1 VYDLLTARNQ
11 SKPNETAGQ
20 KGARFEQADQE
31 LSLVAATL
39 SQWLLGPAAELLGNK
54 RLVIVSDGALQ
65 YIPFGAL
72 PVPDSL
78 LSVAR
83 GQSSES
89 TIIKPQATDYRLL
102 TIDHEIVSIPSASV
116 LAVLRRELAARQSA
130 GKTVAVLADPVF
142 TSDDPRVKHDKNKV
156 TQKARTDSTLLADA
170 PAWKSSFLRSAKEIG
185 ATNSSEGL
193 PRLFFS
199 RREAEGILKLV
210 PAGKGMKAVDF
221 AANRATATSAE
232 LSWYRVVHFAAH
244 GLLNSTHPELSGIVL
259 SLVDEQGKPQ
269 DGFLRLHEIYNLNLP
284 ADLVVLSACQTALGK
299 EIRGEGLVGLT
310 RGFMYAG
317 VARVAA
323 SLWKVDD
330 RATAEL
336 MRRFYEGMLGGK
348 KLRPAAALRA
358 AQASLW
364 KEERWR
370 SPYYWAAFVL
380 QGEWR

>member
-1 VYDLLTARNQ
+1 
-11 SKPNETAGQ
+11 
-20 KGARFEQADQE
+20 
-31 LSLVAATL
+31 
-39 SQWLLGPAAELLGNK
+39 
-54 RLVIVSDGALQ
+54 VIVSDGALQ

-78 LSVAR
+78 LSVVR

-89 TIIKPQATDYRLL
+89 TITKPQVTGYRPVV
-102 TIDHEIVSIPSASV
+102 IDHEIVSVPSASV
-116 LAVLRRELAARQSA
+116 LAVLRRELAARQPA
-130 GKTVAVLADPVF
+130 AKTVAALADPVF
-142 TSDDPRVKHDKNKV
+142 ASDDPRVKHDKKKIA
-156 TQKARTDSTLLADA
+156 QQAKTDSTFLAGA
-170 PAWKSSFLRSAKEIG
+170 TALANPFLRSAREMG
-185 ATNSSEGL
+185 VTDSSEGL
-193 PRLFFS
+193 ARLFFS

-210 PAGKGMKAVDF
+210 PAAEGMKAVDF

-232 LSWYRVVHFAAH
+232 LSRYRMVHFATH

-299 EIRGEGLVGLT
+299 EIKGEGLVGLT

-317 VARVAA
+317 ATRVAA